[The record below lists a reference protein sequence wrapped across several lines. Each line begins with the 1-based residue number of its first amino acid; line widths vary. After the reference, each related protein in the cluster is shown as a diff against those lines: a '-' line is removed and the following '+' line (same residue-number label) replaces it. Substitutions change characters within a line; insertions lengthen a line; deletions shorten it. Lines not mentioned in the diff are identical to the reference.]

1 MFVFIL
7 KEVRP
12 ENQPKGVFFVRHKD
26 KRKHN
31 QHFLHIKIK
40 FPSLK
45 FSSLFPRNEKTIRA
59 DQSILQVFVLCLK
72 RNDSQTFK
80 SNNCTKN
87 VCPVCMLLVQLSSI
101 R

>member
-31 QHFLHIKIK
+31 QRFLYIKINLLVSN
-40 FPSLK
+40 FLL
-45 FSSLFPRNEKTIRA
+45 SSLEMKRR
-59 DQSILQVFVLCLK
+59 FVQTKVYYKFFYSVLK
-72 RNDSQTFK
+72 ETTHKPLKVTTAQKMFVQ
-80 SNNCTKN
+80 C
-87 VCPVCMLLVQLSSI
+87 VC
-101 R
+101 